1 MRVTPL
7 DRGGVAW
14 EEVTDEVRTYTRQ
27 SCNTPEGKAK
37 RNPMAI
43 QYIFN
48 KYLHY
53 MLHAAK
59 GKPLTQEKRNS
70 PSSWSLLTCIE
81 DRPYPKNHTTIW
93 KLWTIMKAKKERYMM
108 LGAWTGGEMGLAEQW
123 NRPQRRKKRKGA
135 EFCSQRGHA
144 WWKEDTQ
151 QRTARGKA
159 AWAQK
164 AGSKGSKPGGV
175 QGPDLGRFGMH
186 PKGNWKSQKAF
197 KLRVKWSDLHFQ
209 QVTLITTSTQETR
222 VDLGRSFRNLL
233 PPSRQEMILAVS
245 R

>member
-1 MRVTPL
+1 MSCHFWHKVIKKDWLSCSCVLSRFFPDYSFL
-7 DRGGVAW
+7 EKPAANGQDHA
-14 EEVTDEVRTYTRQ
+14 TR
-27 SCNTPEGKAK
+27 
-37 RNPMAI
+37 
-43 QYIFN
+43 
-48 KYLHY
+48 
-53 MLHAAK
+53 
-59 GKPLTQEKRNS
+59 
-70 PSSWSLLTCIE
+70 SSGLRSTASME
-81 DRPYPKNHTTIW
+81 W

-233 PPSRQEMILAVS
+233 PASRQEMILAVS